1 MIKIG
6 ITGGIGAGK
15 SFVCK
20 RLSAMGFPIFD
31 CDKEGKLIMNSH
43 PIVRFR
49 LTELL
54 GQECYQ
60 NDTLNRAFV
69 AEKIFNNPT
78 LKQQVEA
85 IVHPIVAEQFSQ
97 WASKQNAPIV
107 LVESAI
113 LYESGF
119 DKQVDKVI
127 VVDANTETRIE
138 RTMKRD
144 ACSKEQAEER
154 INAQMSDTERRKK
167 ADYILQN
174 NPASDI
180 NSQLFE
186 LMKVLYKLPSN

>member
-1 MIKIG
+1 MIRIG

-20 RLSAMGFPIFD
+20 RLSTMGFPIFD
-31 CDKEGKLIMNSH
+31 CDKTGKEIMNSH

-60 NDTLNRAFV
+60 NEQLNKQFV
-69 AEKIFNNPT
+69 AQQIFNNPT
-78 LKQQVEA
+78 LKKDVEA
-85 IVHPIVAEQFSQ
+85 IVHPMVAQKFAE
-97 WASKQNAPIV
+97 WAEDQTTPFIF
-107 LVESAI
+107 VESAI

-119 DKQVDKVI
+119 DQYIDKV
-127 VVDANTETRIE
+127 VVVVANKDVRIA
-138 RTMKRD
+138 RIMKRD

-154 INAQMSDTERRKK
+154 MGAQMSDEEKQKK
-167 ADYILQN
+167 ADYIIQN
-174 NPASDI
+174 NPKSDI

-186 LMKVLYKLPSN
+186 LVKKLYLLTSY

>member
-1 MIKIG
+1 MIKVG

-20 RLSAMGFPIFD
+20 RFAAMGIPVFD
-31 CDKEGKLIMNSH
+31 CDKESKLLMNTH
-43 PIVRFR
+43 QVVRFR

-60 NDTLNRAFV
+60 NDTLNRAFL

-85 IVHPIVAEQFSQ
+85 IVHPMVAEQFSQ

-144 ACSKEQAEER
+144 ACSKEQAEQR
-154 INAQMSDTERRKK
+154 INAQMSNQEKIKK
-167 ADYILQN
+167 ADYIIQN
-174 NPASDI
+174 NPGSDI

-186 LMKVLYKLPSN
+186 LMKKLYKLAIA